1 MGFKHAKTFY
11 NAFVKSNNETKTFVM
26 KSKFDRPNVWRE
38 KQKATTNRLFRA
50 NVIDILMNLNQ
61 IEKSI

>member
-1 MGFKHAKTFY
+1 MGLQRAK
-11 NAFVKSNNETKTFVM
+11 NIPQLKLNNETKTFVM
-26 KSKFDRPNVWRE
+26 KSKFDSVE
-38 KQKATTNRLFRA
+38 CGIATTNGLFGA